1 MSVQKFLD
9 YLRFEKK
16 YSPRTVESYENDLNG
31 FAEFYNSEN
40 GSGDISKAKKLDLRN
55 FLMHLSQTDFS
66 ERSINRKISSLKSYY
81 KYLLKIQEI
90 DQSPAAMISTLK
102 HNNKVR
108 IPFSEDEIR
117 NLFETEGIF
126 SNDFEGRRDRL
137 IIELFYQTG
146 MRRAELIGLKIS
158 DLNFDEKNLKVLG
171 KRNKERLIPIGGELC
186 ERLAGYVRER
196 NELSGD
202 KNQALFLTKKA
213 EPLYDKFVYK
223 LVNNYLSIVS
233 TKMNKSPHILRHSFA
248 THLLN
253 HGANLNAVK
262 ELLGHSSL
270 AATQVYTHS
279 GIEQLKEV
287 FNKAHPRSDKN

>member
-31 FAEFYNSEN
+31 FAEFYHAES
-40 GSGDISKAKKLDLRN
+40 GSDDISKAKKLDLRN
-55 FLMHLSQTDFS
+55 FLMHLSQSDFS

-126 SNDFEGRRDRL
+126 SDDFEGRRDRL

-158 DLNFDEKNLKVLG
+158 DLNFDEKSLKVLG
-171 KRNKERLIPIGGELC
+171 KRNKERLIPVGGELC
-186 ERLAGYVRER
+186 ERLACYVKER
-196 NELSGD
+196 NELFGD
-202 KNQALFLTKKA
+202 KSQALFLTKKG

>member
-9 YLRFEKK
+9 YLKYEKK
-16 YSPRTVESYENDLNG
+16 YSPKTILSYENDLNG
-31 FAEFYNSEN
+31 FSEYYFTENNSTR
-40 GSGDISKAKKLDLRN
+40 ISEARKTDLRN
-55 FLMHLSQTDFS
+55 YLMHLSQS
-66 ERSINRKISSLKSYY
+66 GLSGRSINRKISSLKSYY
-81 KYLLKIQEI
+81 KYLLKIEEI
-90 DQSPAAMISTLK
+90 EQSPAAMLSTLK

-108 IPFSEDEIR
+108 IPFSEEEIQK
-117 NLFETEGIF
+117 LFGTEGVF
-126 SNDFEGRRDRL
+126 EDGFEGRRDRL
-137 IIELFYQTG
+137 ILELFYQTG
-146 MRRAELIGLKIS
+146 MRRAELIGLKTGDI
-158 DLNFDEKNLKVLG
+158 DFAEKRIRVFG
-171 KRNKERLIPIGGELC
+171 KRSKERLIPVGDGLC
-186 ERLAGYVRER
+186 ERLSAYMKER
-196 NELSGD
+196 GLEYETSSEL
-202 KNQALFLTKKA
+202 LFLTKNDKA
-213 EPLYDKFVYK
+213 LADKFVYK

-287 FNKAHPRSDKN
+287 FNKAHPRGGKN

>member
-9 YLRFEKK
+9 YLKFEKK

-31 FAEFYNSEN
+31 FVEFYNAEN
-40 GSGDISKAKKLDLRN
+40 GSDDISKAKKLDLRN
-55 FLMHLSQTDFS
+55 FLMHLSQSDFS
-66 ERSINRKISSLKSYY
+66 ERSINRKISALKSYY

-126 SNDFEGRRDRL
+126 TDDFEGRRDRL

-146 MRRAELIGLKIS
+146 MRRAELIGLKIN
-158 DLNFDEKNLKVLG
+158 DINFDEKSLKVLG
-171 KRNKERLIPIGGELC
+171 KRNKERLIPVGGELC
-186 ERLAGYVRER
+186 ERLADYVKER
-196 NELSGD
+196 NELFGD
-202 KNQALFLTKKA
+202 KSQALFLTKKGT
-213 EPLYDKFVYK
+213 PLYDKFVYK